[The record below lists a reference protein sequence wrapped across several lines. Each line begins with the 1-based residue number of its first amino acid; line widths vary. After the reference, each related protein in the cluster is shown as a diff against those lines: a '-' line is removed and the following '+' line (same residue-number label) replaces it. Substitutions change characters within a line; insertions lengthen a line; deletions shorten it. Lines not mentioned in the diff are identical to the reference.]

1 MTVAANCVSLV
12 ATLLAVW
19 TSSPATATNETVAQ
33 ALQVS
38 SQHPEHF
45 LDDAE
50 LGKIYSVECLRR
62 RQVDPTVICTGQRSA
77 ANAEPAHIR
86 EHRQRQ
92 ERQGRQRS
100 TRLLPG
106 QEEGEPLG
114 IATYPSWQE
123 KRCRSGGELLCDPEG
138 ILGMGKDRQDI
149 LLALHE
155 FQEQVYVQCRKKGA
169 LYDERYPG
177 EVLTEEQRFSFGV
190 AIASH
195 FPEMT
200 DAQTLQSFG
209 LVVMSRW
216 GLLPIYNGA
225 SSSSSQSLKNKPL
238 HDQGCPNSALL
249 ILLPDTGE
257 AFLSSA
263 SCELLCNDRG
273 GPEITVAT
281 ETALQREGPV
291 AAIKAGLE
299 QVRRVLKITRPLSLQ
314 PNSESLAKQQAHRF
328 LMWNEKV
335 WASDLVYVST
345 TRCIY
350 GAILVLTGIG
360 MAAFASY
367 NFHPPKENRHDWCP
381 STERYNW

>member
-1 MTVAANCVSLV
+1 MTVAGNCVSLV
-12 ATLLAVW
+12 ATLLVVW
-19 TSSPATATNETVAQ
+19 TSSPATATNETV
-33 ALQVS
+33 V
-38 SQHPEHF
+38 QHPEHF

-77 ANAEPAHIR
+77 ANAEPAHVR

-92 ERQGRQRS
+92 ERQARQRKS
-100 TRLLPG
+100 RLVPD
-106 QEEGEPLG
+106 QWEGEPLG
-114 IATYPSWQE
+114 IATYPSWQQ

-138 ILGMGKDRQDI
+138 ILGMGKDKQDI

-155 FQEQVYVQCRKKGA
+155 FHEQVYVQCKKEGA
-169 LYDERYPG
+169 MYDERYPG

-209 LVVMSRW
+209 LVLMSRW
-216 GLLPIYNGA
+216 GLLPTYNGA
-225 SSSSSQSLKNKPL
+225 SSSSTDSLRNKPL
-238 HDQGCPNSALL
+238 HDHGCPNSALL

-263 SCELLCNDRG
+263 SCELLCSDRG
-273 GPEITVAT
+273 GPEITIAA
-281 ETALQREGPV
+281 EEALKIGGPV

-299 QVRRVLKITRPLSLQ
+299 QVRRILKITRPLSLQ
-314 PNSESLAKQQAHRF
+314 PNAKSLEKMSQHNF
-328 LMWNEKV
+328 LVWNEKV
-335 WASDLVYVST
+335 WASDLVYVSSA
-345 TRCIY
+345 RCIV
-350 GAILVLTGIG
+350 GAILIFTGIG
-360 MAAFASY
+360 VAAFASY
-367 NFHPPKENRHDWCP
+367 NFHPPRENRHDWCP
-381 STERYNW
+381 SKEVARANVHW